1 MAIILRSLIDV
12 FSTDEEPL
20 MRVYAGPSV
29 FSGCRRCILP
39 LLSTLTSVSLCVR
52 LTWQTLNWLASP
64 TTERMPMLVCG
75 WSASLQLVRT
85 KSLSPLLPLLPPLYY
100 PLPDVC
106 GC

>member
-1 MAIILRSLIDV
+1 MAIILRSLTDV

-20 MRVYAGPSV
+20 MRVYAGSSV
-29 FSGCRRCILP
+29 FSSCGRYILP
-39 LLSTLTSVSLCVR
+39 LLSTLTPVSLCVP

-75 WSASLQLVRT
+75 WSASPQLVRT
-85 KSLSPLLPLLPPLYY
+85 KSLSPLLPPLYY